1 MVEKEDF
8 PFPIV
13 KRPERQ
19 PRDPWETATPEE
31 IQKARDMEAVLGV
44 NEDLAECMEDGCT
57 GTRCVIPGE
66 GEGESVLCEFHT
78 REVLMCRAKAPPI
91 RRGFD
96 YQSVGR
102 KVFFVDDLSSLNDPG
117 DEKL

>member
-1 MVEKEDF
+1 MSDPKDF
-8 PFPIV
+8 IFPII

-19 PRDPWETATPEE
+19 PRDPWETASPEE
-31 IQKARDMEAVLGV
+31 VQKARDLEAVLGV
-44 NEDLAECMEDGCT
+44 NEDLAECMEEGCT
-57 GTRCVIPGE
+57 EKRCVIP

-102 KVFFVDDLSSLNDPG
+102 KTFLVEDISFLDKPE
-117 DEKL
+117 DE